1 MKKICV
7 AIIFLSSILFAQTA
21 AVDSLTNAS
30 LKDSLQISEMIKQQ
44 IENAKEKRAASIN
57 NPENY
62 IKKNAQLQAMVSAQP
77 VKQNN
82 LKSFL
87 QNLPNHIKIF
97 VAIAVGILFTIIMRR
112 TLLKLTRKTRQSL
125 RAKIEMLREER
136 VVSQENPK
144 LANSRLQLK
153 DNITVLNATEK
164 EISKAAKDLNIA
176 KGELLLAA
184 RLNLLE
190 VGKI

>member
-7 AIIFLSSILFAQTA
+7 TIIFLSSILFAQTA

-30 LKDSLQISEMIKQQ
+30 LKDSLQISEMVKQQ

-62 IKKNAQLQAMVSAQP
+62 IKKNAQLQTVITAQP
-77 VKQNN
+77 VQQNN
-82 LKSFL
+82 MELFL
-87 QNLPNHIKIF
+87 QNLPDHIKIF
-97 VAIAVGILFTIIMRR
+97 IAIAVGILFTITMRR
-112 TLLKLTRKTRQSL
+112 TVLKLTHKTRQSL
-125 RAKIEMLREER
+125 RAKIAMLREER

-144 LANSRLQLK
+144 LTNSRLQLK
-153 DNITVLNATEK
+153 NNITVLNATEK

>member
-7 AIIFLSSILFAQTA
+7 MMIFLSSILFAQTA

>member
-1 MKKICV
+1 
-7 AIIFLSSILFAQTA
+7 
-21 AVDSLTNAS
+21 
-30 LKDSLQISEMIKQQ
+30 
-44 IENAKEKRAASIN
+44 
-57 NPENY
+57 
-62 IKKNAQLQAMVSAQP
+62 
-77 VKQNN
+77 
-82 LKSFL
+82 
-87 QNLPNHIKIF
+87 
-97 VAIAVGILFTIIMRR
+97 
-112 TLLKLTRKTRQSL
+112 
-125 RAKIEMLREER
+125 MLREER

-190 VGKI
+190 VGKIWEVWND